1 MESTAA
7 ALRYGCERRRIR
19 RRSVV
24 IAAAVLYLF
33 AIVVVVDV
41 KYYLERVK
49 QWLQADEDE
58 REDVQHYEEKKGVLV
73 KKSCEIR
80 RVPKSKVVLF

>member
-1 MESTAA
+1 MRDVED
-7 ALRYGCERRRIR
+7 LLEE
-19 RRSVV
+19 VQD
-24 IAAAVLYLF
+24 LF
-33 AIVVVVDV
+33 NEA
-41 KYYLERVK
+41 
-49 QWLQADEDE
+49 EDE